1 MKKLL
6 SLSLLF
12 LSFILFGQTNEKI
25 HPDKFE
31 YSETGLNDYIVTD
44 TENVS
49 KEVTYNKTLNWVKET
64 YKNPDAVLKMKI
76 ENEKIRIDAIA
87 TGLLKIKG
95 NSFNL
100 NYVIEI
106 SFKDNKYRFEIISLL
121 YENSTDYKKIPNFKT
136 DTKLTKNFGDTPVE
150 IENYFNKLNLSLKD
164 YIVGKS
170 EEKW

>member
-1 MKKLL
+1 
-6 SLSLLF
+6 
-12 LSFILFGQTNEKI
+12 
-25 HPDKFE
+25 
-31 YSETGLNDYIVTD
+31 
-44 TENVS
+44 
-49 KEVTYNKTLNWVKET
+49 
-64 YKNPDAVLKMKI
+64 MKI
-76 ENEKIRIDAIA
+76 ENEKIRIDGIA

-100 NYVIEI
+100 SYVIEI

-136 DTKLTKNFGDTPVE
+136 DKKLTKNFGDTPVE

-164 YIVGKS
+164 YIIGKS

>member
-1 MKKLL
+1 MKKFL
-6 SLSLLF
+6 SLSFLF
-12 LSFILFGQTNEKI
+12 LTFILFGQTNVI
-25 HPDKFE
+25 NHPNKFE
-31 YSETGLNDYIVTD
+31 YSETCLNDYIVTEI
-44 TENVS
+44 ENIS
-49 KEVTYNKTLNWVKET
+49 KDVIYNKSLNWVNET

-87 TGLLKIKG
+87 SGLLKIKG

-100 NYVIEI
+100 SYVVEI

-121 YENSTDYKKIPNFKT
+121 YDNATDYKKIPNFKT
-136 DTKLTKNFGDTPVE
+136 DKKLIKNFGDTPLE

-164 YIVGKS
+164 YIIGKS